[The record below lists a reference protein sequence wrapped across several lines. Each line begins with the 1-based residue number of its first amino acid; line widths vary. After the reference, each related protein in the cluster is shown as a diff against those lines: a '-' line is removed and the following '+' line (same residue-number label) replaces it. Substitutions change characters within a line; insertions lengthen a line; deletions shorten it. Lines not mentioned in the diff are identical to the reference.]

1 MPLIEVTLGEGR
13 SPEQLRSLIS
23 ALTKAA
29 HEAVDA
35 PVDSIRVV
43 LREVPLTHWAAGDVT
58 LAERRAGT
66 TPVAAGTAQASGPEQ
81 ASDTAEA
88 SGPAKART
96 RHTDKSVVTD
106 QPTDGDTR

>member
-23 ALTKAA
+23 ALTNAA

-58 LAERRAGT
+58 LAERRAGG
-66 TPVAAGTAQASGPEQ
+66 TPAAAGTAQASETVQ
-81 ASDTAEA
+81 ASGSARA
-88 SGPAKART
+88 SGPAQART
-96 RHTDKSVVTD
+96 RHTDQTVLQTNS
-106 QPTDGDTR
+106 TDGDTR